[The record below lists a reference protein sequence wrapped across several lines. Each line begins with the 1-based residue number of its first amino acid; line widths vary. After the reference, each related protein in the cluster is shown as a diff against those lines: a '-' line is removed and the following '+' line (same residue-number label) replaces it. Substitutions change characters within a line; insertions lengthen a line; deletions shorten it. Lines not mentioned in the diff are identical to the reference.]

1 MLQKGFARNPYKP
14 LWCSINCMIYSYR
27 EAREQPSLATHTRRF
42 VQTAEHVNAPE
53 GLVIGPEALAAYVDG
68 LVGINDLL
76 SSVSDAESVH
86 RVDNELRRR
95 FLTGRVPELM
105 SQQLIEALELLGL
118 DDDLKVT
125 DLPLVAVLST
135 DEPLDKPAVII
146 NVVGRKS
153 LADAIRALY
162 ARLYTH
168 PYPDSTPNASIIL
181 YRMPP
186 LLGTARVEVAG
197 ERATVDAV
205 HGWGLFVGA
214 QEVADTYSL
223 KSSGTLVGK
232 EVREQDSMVYRN
244 PRSGEVVQ
252 TRPRDASSQKLTDT
266 EARTLVLLTKKA
278 GLQEAVFGFS
288 HDNRWFLNGS
298 GSLEV
303 TQQPEPV
310 AAPPN
315 EPEEEDASAEI
326 VIVDMEEDEDSSEP
340 EVVASTSLP
349 ASDAE
354 PAQTSQPA
362 PPNEVEPV
370 DDSQPAPEPEVTQQP
385 QPAPEIPSE
394 PVSHEPEMES
404 AQPEEVTSVTSATQA
419 YEAAQLAAKEVL
431 VAALDSIER
440 TLREWVR
447 GDQAEDFEAL
457 VQQVSSRRTVPY
469 KNRVLTLFEMRE
481 QGSFESPSP
490 EAVRFGLETL
500 ERFRKEF

>member
-1 MLQKGFARNPYKP
+1 M
-14 LWCSINCMIYSYR
+14 
-27 EAREQPSLATHTRRF
+27 
-42 VQTAEHVNAPE
+42 
-53 GLVIGPEALAAYVDG
+53 VIGPEALAAYVDG
-68 LVGINDLL
+68 LVGITDLL
-76 SSVSDAESVH
+76 ASVSDADSVY

-146 NVVGRKS
+146 NVVGRKA

-168 PYPDSTPNASIIL
+168 PYPESTPNASIIL

-186 LLGTARVEVAG
+186 LLGTAHVQVSG
-197 ERATVDAV
+197 EQATVDAV

-223 KSSGTLVGK
+223 KSSGALVGK

-252 TRPRDASSQKLTDT
+252 TRPRDASSQKLTDG

-278 GLQEAVFGFS
+278 GLREAVFGFS
-288 HDNRWFLNGS
+288 HDKRWFLNGS
-298 GSLEV
+298 GLLEV
-303 TQQPEPV
+303 TVQPEPV
-310 AAPPN
+310 ASPPS
-315 EPEEEDASAEI
+315 EPEEDVADAEI
-326 VIVDMEEDEDSSEP
+326 VIVDMEDEDSSLSEE
-340 EVVASTSLP
+340 EVSTSLSS
-349 ASDAE
+349 SDFE
-354 PAQTSQPA
+354 PAQSSQPVGEPA
-362 PPNEVEPV
+362 AVVE
-370 DDSQPAPEPEVTQQP
+370 DAQPALVDEREVATQPAVSSAVSDEVVVDEPE
-385 QPAPEIPSE
+385 E
-394 PVSHEPEMES
+394 ES
-404 AQPEEVTSVTSATQA
+404 AAEVVSVSSAQS
-419 YEAAQLAAKEVL
+419 YDAAQLAAKQVL
-431 VAALDSIER
+431 VAALDSIEH
-440 TLREWVR
+440 TLREWLR
-447 GDQAEDFEAL
+447 GDQADGFEAL